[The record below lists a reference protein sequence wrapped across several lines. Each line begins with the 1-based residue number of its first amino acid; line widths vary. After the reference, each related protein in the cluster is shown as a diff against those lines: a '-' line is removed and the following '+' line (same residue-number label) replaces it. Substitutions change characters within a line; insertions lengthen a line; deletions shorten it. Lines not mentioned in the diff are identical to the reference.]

1 MLSRIRNGVLNR
13 LARRKYSPN
22 ITIDEPPGLQRFGSQ
37 YGGWTFEPS
46 SDLQHSTIVS
56 CGLGEDASF
65 DVDFAAAFH
74 ARVIMVDPTPRA
86 IAHFAE
92 IQARFGQPA
101 VSRYV
106 DGGKQPATAYD
117 LRTASATTMIL
128 EPSAL
133 WTENTRL
140 KFYAPQKAGHV
151 SHSIVNLHGSS
162 SESDKF
168 IEVPAVTLES
178 LVEKYALAA
187 ISLMKLDIEGAEGKV
202 IQNALEKRI
211 LPRQLLVE
219 FDEMSYPSD
228 RSKKSAEDTDG
239 FLRQAGYACRY
250 FDGISNFL
258 YTLR

>member
-1 MLSRIRNGVLNR
+1 MLSRIRNGVINR

-22 ITIDEPPGLQRFGSQ
+22 ISIDQAPALRRLGSK

-46 SDLQHSTIVS
+46 SDLQQSTIVS

-65 DVDFAAAFH
+65 DVEFAAAYD
-74 ARVIMVDPTPRA
+74 ARVIIVDPTPRA

-92 IQARFGQPA
+92 MQARFGQPA
-101 VSRYV
+101 VSQSTT
-106 DGGKQPATAYD
+106 GGKQPATAYD
-117 LRTASATTMIL
+117 LRTASVNTLIL

-133 WTENTRL
+133 WIENTRL
-140 KFYAPQKAGHV
+140 KFYPPQNASNV

-162 SESDKF
+162 PESDSY

-187 ISLMKLDIEGAEGKV
+187 ISLMKLDIEGAEGRV
-202 IQNALEKRI
+202 IRSAMEKGI
-211 LPRQLLVE
+211 YPRQLLVE
-219 FDEMSYPSD
+219 FDEMSYPSE
-228 RSKKSAEDTDG
+228 RSKKSAEETDG
-239 FLRQAGYACRY
+239 LLGQSGYPCRY

-258 YTLR
+258 YTRR